1 MSDWEQ
7 GHAKNKGK
15 ATRAFARPEQQ
26 AERKADRATNILMG
40 KARADREAQREVSAH
55 ERKRTVPKPQL
66 TPTGTVRRDGDAV
79 GRAALKS
86 SAQEK
91 QEQAEKMKVVLRE
104 QQQTKEL
111 GRSR

>member
-7 GHAKNKGK
+7 GHARNKGK
-15 ATRAFARPEQQ
+15 AAHAFARGEKP
-26 AERKADRATNILMG
+26 AERKADRATEILMG
-40 KARADREAQREVSAH
+40 KARAYREAHKEVSAH

-66 TPTGTVRRDGDAV
+66 TPTGTLKRDGDAV

-91 QEQAEKMKVVLRE
+91 QEQAEKMKAALQRQRQSRSLGRE
-104 QQQTKEL
+104 Q
-111 GRSR
+111 